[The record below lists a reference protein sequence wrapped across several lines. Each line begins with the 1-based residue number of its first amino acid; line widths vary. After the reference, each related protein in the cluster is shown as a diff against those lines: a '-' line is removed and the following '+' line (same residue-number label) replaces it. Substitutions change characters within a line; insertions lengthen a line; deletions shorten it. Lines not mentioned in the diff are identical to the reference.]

1 MKGGGMQRAHIAEH
15 AVDLETGA
23 VVAGALHPA
32 TASRGDTQTVPLTRF
47 VSPLLGWGL
56 GCWPGRNSE
65 KNGVKIA
72 RALGRLPTL
81 QRSRVGTVRWSSSFV
96 RDRL

>member
-1 MKGGGMQRAHIAEH
+1 MQRAHIAEH

-47 VSPLLGWGL
+47 VSPLRGGGL

-65 KNGVKIA
+65 KK
-72 RALGRLPTL
+72 RREDRP
-81 QRSRVGTVRWSSSFV
+81 RSRAFTHASTKQSRNSSMV
-96 RDRL
+96 LVVCAG